1 MINVNPTSGLRQMPA
16 DGRGQGEPRI
26 GSCLSLSET
35 VPTAQQTPL
44 IPAEAGIQGPQTVT
58 LGPRNGVPATH
69 SASQT
74 RVNALLLS
82 RGAPRGDERKEI
94 AFADL
99 RRRVHLVAARTA
111 RK

>member
-74 RVNALLLS
+74 RVNPLLLS
-82 RGAPRGDERKEI
+82 RGAPRGDERSGE
-94 AFADL
+94 AYRAN
-99 RRRVHLVAARTA
+99 
-111 RK
+111 